1 MLSKKLICAV
11 VTFGIASLGLAQ
23 VDRNALVKR
32 LTNGKARTWT
42 LQKTVV
48 EIGVTEL
55 KEGAT
60 LELRKDGR
68 ALIRKQPSEKPTK
81 TRWKLEPKPDSKD
94 WILSLEGLEDVQG
107 NDYGLNVFIPS
118 EGAIDRLVLS
128 KPLAQSKD
136 QRSLQLHWTSP
147 KK

>member
-23 VDRNALVKR
+23 MDRNALIKR

-42 LQKTVV
+42 LQKAVV

-107 NDYGLNVFIPS
+107 NDYGLSVFIPA
-118 EGAIDRLVLS
+118 EGLNDRLVLT
-128 KPLAQSKD
+128 KPLAQSND

>member
-1 MLSKKLICAV
+1 MLSKKLIFAV
-11 VTFGIASLGLAQ
+11 LTFGIASLGLAQ
-23 VDRNALVKR
+23 VDRDTLVKR

-48 EIGVTEL
+48 EIGVTL
-55 KEGAT
+55 LAANT
-60 LELRKDGR
+60 RLVLRKDGF
-68 ALIRKQPSEKPTK
+68 AFIRKRPEEKATK
-81 TRWKLEPKPDSKD
+81 TRWKLEPKPESRD

-107 NDYGLNVFIPS
+107 NDYALNVFIPA
-118 EGAIDRLVLS
+118 EGLNDRLVLS